1 VRVEWDDRK
10 AAANQAKHGISFA
23 MAITAFDDPS
33 LSSHPMQFT
42 RRREKNDGG

>member
-1 VRVEWDDRK
+1 VQFEWDARK

-23 MAITAFDDPS
+23 MAITALTTPS